1 MKYYY
6 LVTFLSFTI
15 FSAAQSYE
23 SIKRDSQTYL
33 WGEGSGS
40 TINRADADA
49 LSQLISQISVF
60 VETQSGLETEQSK
73 QDDVFGFNQSFR
85 ESVNTYSNATLRNTE
100 RIILSDEPNAR
111 VFRYVKRSEVD
122 KIFLERQNKIMEFA
136 RYGLQACSEAKVAD
150 ALRYYYWALTLLR
163 SHPGGSSLMFA
174 DGSGTESLMATWLHR
189 QINNVFTD
197 IHIYLSDTRP
207 MEDYTMYLLQIAYKG
222 KPAVNF
228 DYSYWTGRNY
238 SSIISSRNGFG
249 TVEIMGNEPV
259 QELRIRAE
267 YVFEGEAAI
276 DQELRDVMQRIDVI
290 PFRKNHFS
298 ISLQAVGEEMP
309 EIDFTETTTVS
320 YRSVSEVQDKRKYEA
335 AMNQLIAAVQKKEY
349 ESAKRLF
356 TNEGFEIYQ
365 SILSYGKAVMIREPN
380 LRYLQYGSDVI
391 VRSIP
396 MRFSFPH
403 NNRDFVEDVVV
414 HFNGKGLIHNVTFG
428 LDQIA
433 LNDILREELPWT
445 SEVRWVLTNFMEN
458 YKTAFALKRLD
469 YIESIFDDEALIIV
483 GRIVQPS
490 PYRENRYTN
499 NPIVRQTRYSK
510 QQYIRNLRH
519 AFNSNE
525 FINIRFQDNIVS
537 KAGRGGEVYGIQI
550 KQDYFSSNYGD
561 TGYLFLMVDVNEPDT
576 PVIHVRT
583 WQPEKNPDG
592 SIYGLADF

>member
-1 MKYYY
+1 MKYCY
-6 LVTFLSFTI
+6 LLAFLAFTNI
-15 FSAAQSYE
+15 AVSQSYE
-23 SIKRDSQTYL
+23 HIKRDSQTYL

-40 TINRADADA
+40 TINRADTEA

-60 VETQSGLETEQSK
+60 VETRSDLDTD
-73 QDDVFGFNQSFR
+73 QDDVFGFSQSFR
-85 ESVNTYSNATLRNTE
+85 ESVSTFSNATLRNTE
-100 RIILSDEPNAR
+100 RIVLSDEPNAR

-122 KIFLERQNKIMEFA
+122 KIFRERKNKIMEFA
-136 RYGLQACSEAKVAD
+136 RYGQQACNEAKVAD

-163 SHPGGSSLMFA
+163 SHPEGSSMVFT
-174 DGSGTESLMATWLHR
+174 GSEGNESLMATWLHR
-189 QINNVFTD
+189 QINHVFAD
-197 IHIYLSDTRP
+197 IHIQVSDTRP
-207 MEDYTMYLLQIAYKG
+207 MEGFTMYLLQIAYKG

-238 SSIISSRNGFG
+238 SSIMSSRNGFG
-249 TVEIMGNEPV
+249 TVEIMGNEPI

-267 YVFEGEAAI
+267 YIFEGEAAI

-290 PFRKNHFS
+290 PFRNNHFS
-298 ISLQAVGEEMP
+298 IPLVAQEAGKATVDFP
-309 EIDFTETTTVS
+309 KAEIVN
-320 YRSVSEVQDKRKYEA
+320 YRAVSEVQDKRKYEA
-335 AMNQLIAAVQKKEY
+335 VMNQLIAAVQKKEY
-349 ESAKRLF
+349 ESVRRLF
-356 TNEGFEIYQ
+356 TNDGFEIYR
-365 SILSYGKAVMIREPN
+365 SILGYGRAVVIHKPN

-414 HFNGKGLIHNVTFG
+414 HFNSKGLIHNVTFG

-433 LNDILREELPWT
+433 LNDILREELPWS
-445 SEVRWVLTNFMEN
+445 SEVRWVLINFMEN

-490 PYRENRYTN
+490 PYQENRYTN
-499 NPIVRQTRYSK
+499 NPIVKHTRYSK

-525 FINIRFQDNIVS
+525 FINIRFQDNIIS